1 MAEEFVRDN
10 PDLKPFV
17 LSDVQLTGTKIGGG
31 AYGRVDEVVI
41 PVAAAAKTIYAF
53 LQEGVTD
60 EKRIPKAATQFVRE
74 CKLMSSL
81 RHPNIVQFLGLFFF
95 SNSQLPALVM
105 ERLVTSLHDLLEP
118 ETSSIALGGPTGR
131 LAFFTVDLK
140 CSVLRDVA
148 SGLAFLHDQRPPVVH
163 RDLSARN
170 ILLSSDMTAK
180 IADLGVARIVPRMKA
195 VATMTKGPGAITY
208 MPPEAFAPASTKSEN
223 SKYDSSIDVFSFGI
237 VSIFTIGENF
247 PCDPLEPTY
256 IDQESGLLKART
268 ELQRRCEY
276 MQSVYNTLGFRG
288 QSREGHP
295 LVQLITQCLHNV
307 PDMRPSIIEVLH
319 LLEEACIAGCQSEEN
334 KSQLISALQIHS
346 TSQNLGHILQDLVK
360 DSAGL
365 QLSVWTKE
373 KELVEIQ
380 ERLKAKEELLQWSE
394 KEKHTIREQLTVK
407 EAEFRQA
414 EEKSMQEQQQ
424 ILEMK
429 QQETERV
436 QAKEEELAHTQQQL
450 NEKED
455 QLRFSEALVANL
467 QHQLQ
472 QAKILAPYI
481 IKASGPGLL
490 SATVNQPAHILV
502 ELSDYSGR
510 PYSLHQN
517 ITATLEHVGAGS
529 YTAAIK

>member
-1 MAEEFVRDN
+1 MFQGGQTRFGGPNIIWTGGEPEEGSKLLYDLAMAEEFVLDN

-41 PVAAAAKTIYAF
+41 PVAAAAKTIYTF
-53 LQEGVTD
+53 LQEGITD

-118 ETSSIALGGPTGR
+118 ETSSIALGGSTGP
-131 LAFFTVDLK
+131 LTFFTVDLK

-148 SGLAFLHDQRPPVVH
+148 SGLAFLHDQKPPVVH

-170 ILLSSDMTAK
+170 ILLSSDMKAK

-208 MPPEAFAPASTKSEN
+208 MPPEAFAPASTKPEN

-237 VSIFTIGENF
+237 VSIFTIGEKF

-256 IDQESGLLKART
+256 IAQESGLLTARN

-276 MQSVYNTLGFRG
+276 MQSVYDKLGFRG

-295 LVQLITQCLHNV
+295 LVRLITQCLHNV
-307 PDMRPSIIEVLH
+307 PDKRPSITEVQH
-319 LLEEACIAGCQSEEN
+319 LLEEARACIGGCRSEEN
-334 KSQLISALQIHS
+334 KSRLISALQIHS
-346 TSQNLGHILQDLVK
+346 TSQV
-360 DSAGL
+360 
-365 QLSVWTKE
+365 
-373 KELVEIQ
+373 
-380 ERLKAKEELLQWSE
+380 AKIDVFVSQSQFSFFWCYR
-394 KEKHTIREQLTVK
+394 T
-407 EAEFRQA
+407 EFR
-414 EEKSMQEQQQ
+414 
-424 ILEMK
+424 
-429 QQETERV
+429 T
-436 QAKEEELAHTQQQL
+436 
-450 NEKED
+450 
-455 QLRFSEALVANL
+455 
-467 QHQLQ
+467 
-472 QAKILAPYI
+472 
-481 IKASGPGLL
+481 
-490 SATVNQPAHILV
+490 
-502 ELSDYSGR
+502 YSPRLG
-510 PYSLHQN
+510 
-517 ITATLEHVGAGS
+517 
-529 YTAAIK
+529 